1 MITWTQLYTR
11 AADIVGVS
19 PTVSSQN
26 LTNIKQDINQGL
38 RLFKNAARR
47 YWTRAEKSTNLV
59 ATQQYYQ
66 LPPDC
71 VRVTQVKVNS
81 NGLIFPVTQIQ
92 SEEKWNSI
100 NVTPAATINLPRFFF
115 VRGNGEIGL
124 WPTPSESINNALII
138 SYEPRLT
145 DMKLEDVTGATATV
159 TNGSTAVTF
168 SDTPAKQ
175 SMVGQWFQI
184 TDGSDGN
191 WYQISLYNANNS
203 ISLGNDYQG
212 TSGTSLKYI
221 IGQAPDI
228 PEDYHMALVYYAAYQ
243 FYLKRKDANTAATYN
258 SLFVDLLTQYK
269 ETYAAKTTGVVQNNR
284 NNMPVSVFSLPPNP
298 IS

>member
-47 YWTRAEKSTNLV
+47 YWTRTEKSTGLV
-59 ATQQYYQ
+59 AGQQYYQ

-71 VRVTQVKVNS
+71 VRVTQIRVVS
-81 NGLIFPVTQIQ
+81 NGLFVPVTQVS
-92 SEEKWNSI
+92 SEEKWNRL
-100 NVTPAATINLPRFFF
+100 NVIPAATISLPTRFF

-124 WPTPSESINNALII
+124 WPTPSQTVANGLLI
-138 SYEPRLT
+138 SYEPRLV
-145 DMKLEDVTGATATV
+145 DMSIEDTTGNTATV
-159 TNGSTAVTF
+159 TNGSITLTF

-175 SMVGQWFQI
+175 SMVGQWFQV

-191 WYQISLYNANNS
+191 WYQIALYNANNS
-203 ISLGNDYQG
+203 LNLGNDYQG
-212 TSGTSLKYI
+212 TTGTALKYI

-228 PEDYHMALVYYAAYQ
+228 PEDYQMALVYYAAYQ
-243 FYLKRKDANTAATYN
+243 YYLKRKDANTAATYN
-258 SLFVDLLTQYK
+258 SLFNDLLTQYK
-269 ETYAAKTTGVVQNNR
+269 ETYAAKTTGVVQNN
-284 NNMPVSVFSLPPNP
+284 NAGQQFNVFLIPPNS